1 MLSVCSF
8 CLETIPSFE
17 ENNCYIKVT
26 EDYNTTLYNDTN
38 KPIWIKGVLPD
49 GSQDFGYLDKE
60 VQRQDFD
67 PQRYVSV
74 GLSGHGHG
82 RSSPSSPYIRGY
94 LGVCKY
100 NKDSVL
106 KPFQSHI
113 SNPKSLK

>member
-1 MLSVCSF
+1 M
-8 CLETIPSFE
+8 ETIPSFE

-26 EDYNTTLYNDTN
+26 EDYNTTLYNETN
-38 KPIWIKGVLPD
+38 KPIWIMGVLPD
-49 GSQDFGYLDKE
+49 GTQDFGYLDKE

-67 PQRYVSV
+67 PQRYVSA
-74 GLSGHGHG
+74 GLGEQARSG
-82 RSSPSSPYIRGY
+82 PYILGY
-94 LGVCKY
+94 FGVFKERQY